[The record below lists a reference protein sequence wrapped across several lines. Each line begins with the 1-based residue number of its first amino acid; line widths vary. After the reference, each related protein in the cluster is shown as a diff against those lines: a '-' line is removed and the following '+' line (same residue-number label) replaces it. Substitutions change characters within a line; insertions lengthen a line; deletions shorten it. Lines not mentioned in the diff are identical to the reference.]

1 MKVINPL
8 TMFGRLGAVIFLLFG
23 LGACQ
28 NVQPTDGNQAAV
40 PAGSMNPAAAAD
52 TQGEGEFN
60 VRLETVGQPRP
71 VASVRTRDP
80 FRFGQA
86 SRDSEIDRGAVAPVA
101 GGDTPGLPSLPATA
115 APPRSQ
121 IRMIGLVEGADT
133 IGRVAVLTDR
143 GQVFH
148 GRAGDVVEGRYRVVV
163 IGPDSVQLESVH
175 DGRRQVLRLVAM

>member
-1 MKVINPL
+1 MKMLSLPALV
-8 TMFGRLGAVIFLLFG
+8 GRLGAVIFLLFV

-40 PAGSMNPAAAAD
+40 PPGSMDPDPAAD

-60 VRLETVGQPRP
+60 VRLEAIGQPRP

-86 SRDSEIDRGAVAPVA
+86 SRDSEMDRGAVPRVPD
-101 GGDTPGLPSLPATA
+101 GDTPGPPSLPTTP
-115 APPRSQ
+115 APPQSQ

-163 IGPDSVQLESVH
+163 IGPDSVQLESVL
-175 DGRRQVLRLVAM
+175 DGRRQVLRLAAM